1 MLSVGIDISRLGLM
15 LMNGQPK
22 TTAEYIQA
30 TSRVGRSDVPGL
42 VVTLLRAGK
51 PRDRSHYESFR
62 SYHESLY
69 RHVEPTSVT
78 PWSAASRDR
87 SLHAALVMLVRHG
100 AGLRANDQAGAFRAA
115 DPAVRKAVGILLDAV
130 AKAEPDAV
138 AETTMELQRLV
149 NEWERRSRE
158 AETLGLTLRYQSSD
172 KDYPALLC
180 DFGERRDGWPT
191 MHSMRSVDRTVRVIA
206 FGENL

>member
-1 MLSVGIDISRLGLM
+1 
-15 LMNGQPK
+15 
-22 TTAEYIQA
+22 
-30 TSRVGRSDVPGL
+30 
-42 VVTLLRAGK
+42 
-51 PRDRSHYESFR
+51 
-62 SYHESLY
+62 
-69 RHVEPTSVT
+69 
-78 PWSAASRDR
+78 
-87 SLHAALVMLVRHG
+87 
-100 AGLRANDQAGAFRAA
+100 
-115 DPAVRKAVGILLDAV
+115 
-130 AKAEPDAV
+130 
-138 AETTMELQRLV
+138 MELQRLV